1 MRDVARANTSAKL
14 SRERRH
20 SRAVEVTI
28 ITVVLVTAVTLISVL
43 LWDKLPKEPG
53 AEGVES
59 LVVPVSYTS
68 GTFVIVNPTNAA
80 WVDVE
85 LDLNRMG
92 RLPAG
97 YRYTIASLGP
107 HQAASIEAP
116 AFVGADGRHFDP
128 RAMPPTSMF
137 ITMQLADGR
146 FGTSLYRFK

>member
-1 MRDVARANTSAKL
+1 
-14 SRERRH
+14 
-20 SRAVEVTI
+20 VEVTVI
-28 ITVVLVTAVTLISVL
+28 SLVLVTAVALVTLL
-43 LWDKLPKEPG
+43 LWNKLPKEPG

-59 LVVPVSYTS
+59 LVVPVTYS
-68 GTFVIVNPTNAA
+68 GSTFVVVNPTDGA
-80 WVDVE
+80 WSDVE

-128 RAMPPTSMF
+128 RVMPPTTMF
-137 ITMQLADGR
+137 MTMQLADGR